1 MIALDKQYIK
11 RLLRYVFFVALILWV
26 ISSIFIL
33 YKYVWFSSNK
43 TSSKWGTFVEGIF
56 DSTSYLPYLR
66 SDGQS
71 SFYQGL
77 LFNSCLKY
85 SITDQGMQFKEDL
98 CTVQTKDNKLFTIT
112 IHPGTIRSDGT
123 PLSLDDILFT
133 YQDIIIKN
141 KRWIKTLTPYKDIT
155 ITKESDSSLQVSF
168 PTPSI
173 DNKLFFTQYILP
185 QHILKNFDF
194 QSYREL
200 FAVQPIY
207 TNCANIVSQTSDQY
221 SLIFNLV
228 NCTNTNLNFYQ
239 IKNHISFDAFK
250 TTITEKESS
259 IVDIYLGEETFPWYE
274 QHNLLTNKIITVFF
288 NTNSDKL
295 RVRTRRALG
304 WLIKRNFYSTWYTN
318 YLLKNTDW
326 LFDVFLSTGS
336 NIKDYLNTTY
346 DENSV
351 AKKDLIDSWIQ
362 PLAKEITIKGENK
375 KFVFYIENEPSKTW
389 LSVFFDT
396 AYERIA
402 LQYNQKLIS
411 ASSYS
416 AKEKKAEFFFWTS
429 LKTFWTGLNK
439 YTLLWWKNNKK
450 ITLATVDIYNIQE
463 QESQLTGT
471 TIQPLSVIYYDAPLY
486 NAIVLNL
493 QSIFTTFGIN
503 NYFTFERINSL
514 EDLEGR
520 LLLGDYDILIN
531 TIDMGLK
538 KDITKL
544 FATDSAMKNPSQYQ
558 NAKLISLLQQYTDKS
573 SQRTL
578 NEINNIYAKD
588 MPFVVLGKAFV
599 PMQVKINV
607 AEKLFWTGT
616 EKLELYDY
624 NRRELVYKNLK
635 LVNTVHIDG
644 KKVWNVDNFLLFI
657 KNALGLG
664 DDASA
669 TEPKTLEEI
678 FSETW
683 TDSPNQ

>member
-1 MIALDKQYIK
+1 M
-11 RLLRYVFFVALILWV
+11 
-26 ISSIFIL
+26 
-33 YKYVWFSSNK
+33 WFSSNK
-43 TSSKWGTFVEGIF
+43 TNSKWWTFVEGIF

-66 SDGQS
+66 TDGQS

-85 SITDQGMQFKEDL
+85 SITSEWMQFKDDL
-98 CTVQTKDNKLFTIT
+98 CHVSTKDNKEYSVTIN
-112 IHPGTIRSDGT
+112 PGTIRSDGT
-123 PLSLDDILFT
+123 PLSLDDIFFT

-141 KRWIKTLTPYKDIT
+141 KRWIRTLTPYKDVT
-155 ITKESDSSLQVSF
+155 IAKESDSSFKVNF
-168 PTPSI
+168 PAASI

-185 QHILKNFDF
+185 QHVLKNFDF

-228 NCTNTNLNFYQ
+228 NCTDTSLNFYQ
-239 IKNHISFDAFK
+239 IKNHQSFAAFK
-250 TTITEKESS
+250 SVIDEKKSS
-259 IVDIYLGEETFPWYE
+259 IVDIYLGDETFPWYE

-304 WLIKRNFYSTWYTN
+304 GLIKRNFYSSWYTN

-326 LFDVFLSTGS
+326 LFDVFLSTGT
-336 NIKDYLNTTY
+336 NIKEYLNTSY
-346 DENSV
+346 DDDTV
-351 AKKDLIDSWIQ
+351 AKKDLIDSWIE
-362 PLAKEITIKGENK
+362 PLAREITIKGENK
-375 KFVFYIENEPSKTW
+375 KFVFYTETEPSKTW
-389 LSVFFDT
+389 LSVYVDT

-402 LQYNQKLIS
+402 MQYNQKLIS
-411 ASSYS
+411 PISYS
-416 AKEKKAEFFFWTS
+416 AKDKKAEFSLGTS
-429 LKTFWTGLNK
+429 VRNFWTGLNK
-439 YTLLWWKNNKK
+439 YIILWWKNDKK
-450 ITLATVDIYNIQE
+450 ITLATVDVYNVVE
-463 QESQLTGT
+463 EKEVFTGD
-471 TIQPLSVIYYDAPLY
+471 IQPISIIYYDAPLY

-493 QSIFTTFGIN
+493 QSIFTKFNIS

-520 LLLGDYDILIN
+520 LLLGDYDIMIN

-558 NAKLISLLQQYTDKS
+558 NTKLISLLKQYTEKQ

-588 MPFVVLGKAFV
+588 MPFVVLWKAFV
-599 PMQVKINV
+599 PMQVKNNV
-607 AEKLFWTGT
+607 AEKLFWTWS
-616 EKLELYDY
+616 KSLELYDY
-624 NRRELVYKNLK
+624 NRRDLVYKNLK

-644 KKVWNVDNFLLFI
+644 KKVWNYKNFSLFMR
-657 KNALGLG
+657 NALGLL
-664 DDASA
+664 DASSVVEEP
-669 TEPKTLEEI
+669 TEIL
-678 FSETW
+678 SETW
-683 TDSPNQ
+683 TETTTDTLTD

>member
-1 MIALDKQYIK
+1 MITLDKHYIK
-11 RLLRYVFFVALILWV
+11 RFLRYIFFVTLILWI

-43 TSSKWGTFVEGIF
+43 TNSKGGTFVEGIF

-66 SDGQS
+66 TDGQS

-85 SITDQGMQFKEDL
+85 SIVSEGMQFKEDL
-98 CTVQTKDNKLFTIT
+98 CNVNTKDNKTYTIT
-112 IHPGTIRSDGT
+112 VHPGTIWSDGT

-141 KRWIKTLTPYKDIT
+141 KRGIRTLTPYKDVK
-155 ITKESDSSLQVSF
+155 ITKESDSSFKVVF
-168 PTPSI
+168 PTTSI

-185 QHILKNFDF
+185 LHILKDFDF

-228 NCTNTNLNFYQ
+228 NCTDTSLNFYQ
-239 IKNHISFDAFK
+239 IKNHLSFDAFNSV
-250 TTITEKESS
+250 IDEKKSS
-259 IVDIYLGEETFPWYE
+259 IVDVYLGDKTFPGYE
-274 QHNLLTNKIITVFF
+274 QHNLFTNKIITVFF

-304 WLIKRNFYSTWYTN
+304 GLIKRNFYSTGYN
-318 YLLKNTDW
+318 KYLLKNTDG
-326 LFDVFLSTGS
+326 LFDVFLSTGT
-336 NIKDYLNTTY
+336 NIKEYLNTSY
-346 DENSV
+346 DQDAV
-351 AKKDLIDSWIQ
+351 VKKDLIDSGIE
-362 PLAKEITIKGENK
+362 PLPRDITIKGENK
-375 KFVFYIENEPSKTW
+375 KFVFYTETEPSKTG
-389 LSVFFDT
+389 LAVFFDT
-396 AYERIA
+396 AYDRIA
-402 LQYNQKLIS
+402 MQYGQKLIS

-416 AKEKKAEFFFWTS
+416 SKNKKAEFILGTS
-429 LKTFWTGLNK
+429 LKSFGTGLNK
-439 YTLLWWKNNKK
+439 YIILGWKNNKK
-450 ITLATVDIYNIQE
+450 ITLATVDVYNVTE
-463 QESQLTGT
+463 PKATFTGT
-471 TIQPLSVIYYDAPLY
+471 IEPLSVLYYDEPLY
-486 NAIVLNL
+486 QAIVLNL
-493 QSIFTTFGIN
+493 QSIFTKFDIG
-503 NYFTFERINSL
+503 NYFTFEPIKSL
-514 EDLEGR
+514 QELEGR
-520 LLLGDYDILIN
+520 LVLGDYDIMIN

-558 NAKLISLLQQYTDKS
+558 NTKLISLLQQYTDKS
-573 SQRTL
+573 SQRVL
-578 NEINNIYAKD
+578 NEVNNIYAKD

-607 AEKLFWTGT
+607 AEKLFGTGN
-616 EKLELYDY
+616 EGLELYDY

-644 KKVWNVDNFLLFI
+644 KKIWNYINFSLFI
-657 KNALGLG
+657 KNALGLSNELPSIETPN
-664 DDASA
+664 DDVLSD
-669 TEPKTLEEI
+669 TGSDVLVE
-678 FSETW
+678 
-683 TDSPNQ
+683 